1 MKYIR
6 FFKEL
11 SNKDV
16 PIVGGKNASLG
27 EMYQNLGQKGVKIPN
42 GFATTSDAYR
52 LLLKSNNL
60 EEEIKNILNGLD
72 IKDVDELK
80 RRAKAVREII
90 LGAKMPQE
98 LEKEIEK
105 AYKELCEFYGKENIS
120 VAVRSSATAEDLPE
134 ASFAGQQET
143 FLNISGKDELI
154 KSAKKCFASL
164 FTDRAVS
171 YRASRGFDHF
181 QVALSVGIQKMVR
194 SDKASSGIMF
204 SIDTDSGSPELV
216 LITSTWGLGEN
227 IVGGRVNPD
236 EFIVFKPTLRQ
247 GLKPI
252 LKRQL
257 GSKSIKMIYSDESA
271 VFTKNIQ
278 TPQNEKDSFSIN
290 DDEVVKLAKYAVII
304 EEHYSNLAGEYRPMD
319 MEWAKD
325 GDDNELY
332 IVQARPETVQ
342 SQRLKKETTHYL
354 TNYRLL
360 SKDNTVLLTGTA
372 VGERIASGKVHI
384 INSQEEFH
392 DFKDG
397 EILVSDNTDPDWEP
411 VMKKASAIVTN
422 SGGRTCHAAIVAR
435 EMGKAAIV
443 GTKEATKKLKNDME
457 ITVSCAEGEEGR
469 VYDGALKY
477 DIEKIDIES
486 LKETKVKLYL
496 NVGNPLQAFHL
507 AQLPNHGVG
516 LARIEFIINNYIKA
530 HPLVLVDLHNEKEI
544 GDEKSI
550 LKLIKSYKNPKDFF
564 VKKLSEGI
572 GMIAAAFYPKPVI
585 VRTSDFKSN
594 EYKNMLGGAKYEP
607 QEENPMIGYRGA
619 SRYYSQLYKP
629 AFLWECEALKKVRD
643 EMGLINVKIMIPF
656 TRTPQEGK
664 KVINILNEAGLAQ
677 GENGLEVYVMCEIPS
692 NVILADEFLKT
703 FDGFSIGSN
712 DLTQLV
718 LGVDRE
724 SPLVAH
730 IFDERNEAVKTMLS
744 MAIKACKKNKK
755 YIGICGQ
762 APSDYPEITE
772 FLVKNGIDS
781 ISLNPDSILKTWQ
794 SVLKLENNM

>member
-27 EMYQNLGQKGVKIPN
+27 EMYQNLSQKGVRVPN

-52 LLLKSNNL
+52 VLLKSNNL

-80 RRAKAVREII
+80 KRAKAVRELI

-98 LEKEIEK
+98 LEEEIEK

-154 KSAKKCFASL
+154 RSAKKCFASL

-216 LITSTWGLGEN
+216 LVTSTLGLGEN
-227 IVGGRVNPD
+227 IVGGKVNPD
-236 EFIVFKPTLRQ
+236 EFIVFKPTLKQ

-257 GSKSIKMIYSDESA
+257 GSKSIKMIYSDESG

-278 TPQNEKDSFSIN
+278 TPQNERDSFSIN
-290 DDEVVKLAKYAVII
+290 DDEIVKLAKYAVVI

-325 GDDNELY
+325 AQDGEIY

-342 SQRLKKETTHYL
+342 SQKLKKEKTHFL

-360 SKDNTVLLTGTA
+360 SKEKNILLLGTA

-384 INSQEEFH
+384 INSSEEFH
-392 DFKDG
+392 DFKEG

-411 VMKKASAIVTN
+411 VMKKASAIITN

-435 EMGKAAIV
+435 EMGIAAIV
-443 GTKEATKKLKNDME
+443 GTKNATKKLKNGME
-457 ITVSCAEGEEGR
+457 VTVSCAEGEEGR
-469 VYDGALKY
+469 VYDGALEY
-477 DIEKIDIES
+477 DIEKIDIEN
-486 LKETKVKLYL
+486 LKETKTKLYL
-496 NVGNPLQAFHL
+496 NIGNPLQAFHI

-516 LARIEFIINNYIKA
+516 LARMEFIVNNYIKA
-530 HPLVLVDLHNEKEI
+530 HPLALVDLYNNNEINEKE
-544 GDEKSI
+544 SI
-550 LKLIKSYKNPKDFF
+550 TQRIKAYKNPKEFF
-564 VKKLSEGI
+564 VNKLSEGI
-572 GMIAAAFYPKPVI
+572 GMI
-585 VRTSDFKSN
+585 
-594 EYKNMLGGAKYEP
+594 
-607 QEENPMIGYRGA
+607 
-619 SRYYSQLYKP
+619 
-629 AFLWECEALKKVRD
+629 
-643 EMGLINVKIMIPF
+643 
-656 TRTPQEGK
+656 
-664 KVINILNEAGLAQ
+664 
-677 GENGLEVYVMCEIPS
+677 
-692 NVILADEFLKT
+692 
-703 FDGFSIGSN
+703 
-712 DLTQLV
+712 
-718 LGVDRE
+718 
-724 SPLVAH
+724 
-730 IFDERNEAVKTMLS
+730 
-744 MAIKACKKNKK
+744 
-755 YIGICGQ
+755 
-762 APSDYPEITE
+762 
-772 FLVKNGIDS
+772 
-781 ISLNPDSILKTWQ
+781 
-794 SVLKLENNM
+794 